1 VAEDQVVVR
10 VSGLTKSFPLRRS
23 LLGRTLESVRAVD
36 GVDLEVKAGTT
47 VGIVGESGSGKTTVG
62 RLMARLLTPDGGTV
76 EVEGKDVTRARG
88 RELKEMRGRLQV
100 IFQDPYGALDPT
112 KTVGHAVAEPLLVHG
127 RIGRGEMRERA
138 AQLLGRVTLDP
149 AFADRYPDE
158 LSGGQRQRACIA
170 RALALSPS
178 VLVADEPTSALDLST
193 RSEILNLLLSIQ
205 EETGQALVLVSHDF
219 ATVRHL
225 SHRIA
230 VMYLGR
236 IVEEGPAAQIAENPR
251 HPYTKA
257 LLSAVPVPDPDA
269 QRSRRRI
276 VLHGDL
282 PDPASPPS
290 GCRFRTRCPVAQDEC
305 AHLDP
310 PLLRIDGEH
319 SVACVLH
326 RPAPAAPSQPVED
339 GAMFGEYSSDPQ
351 ETAR

>member
-1 VAEDQVVVR
+1 MAEDQVVVR
-10 VSGLTKSFPLRRS
+10 VSGLTRSFPLRRS

-62 RLMARLLTPDGGTV
+62 RLMARLLTPDGGTI

-170 RALALSPS
+170 RALALLPS

-305 AHLDP
+305 ADLDP

-326 RPAPAAPSQPVED
+326 RPAPAAPSPSVQD
-339 GAMFGEYSSDPQ
+339 GAMFGEYSPDPR